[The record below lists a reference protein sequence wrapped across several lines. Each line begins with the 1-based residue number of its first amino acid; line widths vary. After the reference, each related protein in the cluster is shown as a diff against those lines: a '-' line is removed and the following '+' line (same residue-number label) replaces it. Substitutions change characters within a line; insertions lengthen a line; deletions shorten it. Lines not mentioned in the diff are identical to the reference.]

1 MAEKKEIVMGWKDQ
15 LKSRLAKMIY
25 KMYRH
30 GILKNPL
37 SVADLDK
44 TIEELLGSNKSFVRF
59 GDGEI
64 RLIEGDKLTLQ
75 EADSKLAERLKEII
89 GMPSDGVM
97 TGIPDIFKSLEQ
109 YRPESRRFWQ
119 EHLLFFRKKY
129 EKYCSK
135 QYQYYDAFFSRL
147 YYMYEDWE
155 LSTQRFEKIK
165 QIWKNRDVVVIESKT
180 AHTGVDNDL
189 LVMAH
194 SVKRIICPE
203 SNAWNVYGQL
213 YEKAIQYDKNTLFL
227 ISAGATAKPLVVDL
241 TKEGYRALDIGS
253 LDMEYQ
259 WYMMKATEKCHPPKK
274 NCVTIE
280 QDKAAGYYE
289 YLEQIDVVISGEKQR
304 CGIG

>member
-1 MAEKKEIVMGWKDQ
+1 MVKEKEKKIIMGWKDRY
-15 LKSRLAKMIY
+15 KSNFAKMIY
-25 KMYRH
+25 KMYQR

-37 SVADLDK
+37 LVANLDK
-44 TIEELLGSNKSFVRF
+44 TIEELLSSNKSFVRF

-64 RLIEGDKLTLQ
+64 RLMEGDKLPLQ
-75 EADSKLAERLKEII
+75 DADQNLAERLKEII
-89 GMPSDGVM
+89 GMRSDDIM
-97 TGIPDIFKSLEQ
+97 IGIPDIFGSLEQ

-129 EKYCSK
+129 QKYCLK

-147 YYMYEDWE
+147 YYMYDNRE

-165 QIWKNRDVVVIESKT
+165 QIWKDRDIVVVESKT

-189 LVMAH
+189 FATAR
-194 SVKRIICPE
+194 SVRRMICPE
-203 SNAWNVYGQL
+203 SNAWSAYGQL

-241 TKEGYRALDIGS
+241 TNKGYRALDIGS

-259 WYMMKATEKCHPPKK
+259 WYLMRATEKCHPPKK
-274 NCVTIE
+274 DCVTIE

-289 YLEQIDVVISGEKQR
+289 YIEQIDAVISEEK
-304 CGIG
+304 

>member
-1 MAEKKEIVMGWKDQ
+1 MGWKDNF
-15 LKSRLAKMIY
+15 KSHLARMIY
-25 KMYRH
+25 IMYRC

-37 SVADLDK
+37 SVADLDT
-44 TIEELLGSNKSFVRF
+44 TIEELLGSEKSFVRF

-64 RLIEGDKLTLQ
+64 RLIEGDKLPLQ
-75 EADSKLAERLKEII
+75 DADRKLAERLQEII
-89 GMPSDGVM
+89 SMRSEDIM
-97 TGIPDIFKSLEQ
+97 TGIPDIFRSIEQ

-119 EHLLFFRKKY
+119 EHLMFFRKKY
-129 EKYCSK
+129 EKYCVK

-147 YYMYEDWE
+147 YYMYDDRE
-155 LSTQRFEKIK
+155 LSAKRFDKIK
-165 QIWKNRDVVVIESKT
+165 QMWKDKDVVVIESKT

-189 LVMAH
+189 LATAH

-203 SNAWNVYGQL
+203 SNAWSVYRQL
-213 YEKAIQYDKNTLFL
+213 YEKAVQYDKNTLFL

-259 WYMMKATEKCHPPKK
+259 WYLMKATEKCHPPKK

-280 QDKAAGYYE
+280 QDRAAGYDE
-289 YLEQIDVVISGEKQR
+289 YIDQIDAVISEEK
-304 CGIG
+304 

>member
-1 MAEKKEIVMGWKDQ
+1 MGWKNQ
-15 LKSRLAKMIY
+15 YKSILAKIIY
-25 KMYRH
+25 KMYRC

-37 SVADLDK
+37 SVASLDE
-44 TIEELLGSNKSFVRF
+44 TIEELLNSNKSFVRF

-64 RLIEGDKLTLQ
+64 RLIEGDRLPLQ
-75 EADSKLAERLKEII
+75 DADRKLAQRLKEII
-89 GMPSDGVM
+89 GTRSDDIM
-97 TGIPDIFKSLEQ
+97 IGIPDIFRSLEQ

-129 EKYCSK
+129 EKYCLK

-147 YYMYEDWE
+147 YYMHDDRE

-165 QIWKNRDVVVIESKT
+165 QIWKDKDVAIIESKT

-189 LVMAH
+189 LATAR

-203 SNAWNVYGQL
+203 SNAWSVYGRL
-213 YEKAIQYDKNTLFL
+213 YEKALQYNNALFL

-259 WYMMKATEKCHPPKK
+259 WYMMRATEKCHPPKK
-274 NCVTIE
+274 DCVTIE
-280 QDKAAGYYE
+280 QDRAAGYDE
-289 YLEQIDVVISGEKQR
+289 YIDQIDVVISEEK
-304 CGIG
+304 

>member
-1 MAEKKEIVMGWKDQ
+1 MMGWKDKCKSQ
-15 LKSRLAKMIY
+15 LSKMTY
-25 KMYRH
+25 RMYQW
-30 GILKNPL
+30 GIRKNLL

-44 TIEELLGSNKSFVRF
+44 TIEELLDSNKSFVRF

-64 RLIEGDKLTLQ
+64 RLIEGDKLPLQ
-75 EADSKLAERLKEII
+75 DADWKLAERLRETIR
-89 GMPSDGVM
+89 MRSDDIM
-97 TGIPDIFKSLEQ
+97 IGIPDIFRSLEQ

-129 EKYCSK
+129 EKYCLK

-147 YYMYEDWE
+147 YYMYDDRE
-155 LSTQRFEKIK
+155 LSTQRFKKIK
-165 QIWKNRDVVVIESKT
+165 QIWKDKDVVVIESKT

-189 LVMAH
+189 LAAAR

-203 SNAWNVYGQL
+203 SNAWSVYAQL
-213 YEKAIQYDKNTLFL
+213 YEKAVQYDKNVLFL
-227 ISAGATAKPLVVDL
+227 ISAGATAKPLAVDL

-259 WYMMKATEKCHPPKK
+259 WYLMKATEKCHPPKK

-280 QDKAAGYYE
+280 QDQEAGYYE
-289 YLEQIDVVISGEKQR
+289 YIDQIDVIISKEK
-304 CGIG
+304 

>member
-1 MAEKKEIVMGWKDQ
+1 MAEKKEKENVMGWKEQ
-15 LKSRLAKMIY
+15 YKSIFAKIIY
-25 KMYRH
+25 KMYQR

-37 SVADLDK
+37 LVANLDK
-44 TIEELLGSNKSFVRF
+44 TIEELLDSNKSFVRF

-64 RLIEGDKLTLQ
+64 RLIEGDKLPLQ
-75 EADSKLAERLKEII
+75 DADRKLVQRLKEII
-89 GMPSDGVM
+89 RMRSDDIM
-97 TGIPDIFKSLEQ
+97 IGIPDIFRSLEQ
-109 YRPESRRFWQ
+109 YRPASRRFWQ

-129 EKYCSK
+129 EKYCLK

-147 YYMYEDWE
+147 YYMYDNRE

-165 QIWKNRDVVVIESKT
+165 QIWRNRDVVVVESKS

-203 SNAWNVYGQL
+203 SNAWGVYSQL
-213 YEKAIQYDKNTLFL
+213 YEKAAQYDKNILFL

-241 TKEGYRALDIGS
+241 AKKGYRALDIGS

-259 WYMMKATEKCHPPKK
+259 WYQMRATEKCHPPKK
-274 NCVTIE
+274 DCVTIE

-289 YLEQIDVVISGEKQR
+289 YIDQIDAVISEEK
-304 CGIG
+304 

>member
-1 MAEKKEIVMGWKDQ
+1 MGWKDKF
-15 LKSRLAKMIY
+15 KSHLAKMIY
-25 KMYRH
+25 NMYRR

-44 TIEELLGSNKSFVRF
+44 TIEELLNSEKSFVRF

-64 RLIEGDKLTLQ
+64 RLIEGDKLPLQ
-75 EADSKLAERLKEII
+75 NADIKLAERLREII
-89 GMPSDGVM
+89 SMRSDDVM
-97 TGIPDIFKSLEQ
+97 TGIPDIFRSIEQ
-109 YRPESRRFWQ
+109 YRPESRKFWQ

-129 EKYCSK
+129 EKYCAA

-147 YYMYEDWE
+147 YYMYDDRE
-155 LSTQRFEKIK
+155 LSVKRFEKIK

-189 LVMAH
+189 LATAH

-203 SNAWNVYGQL
+203 SNAWSVYAQL
-213 YEKAIQYDKNTLFL
+213 YEKALQYDKNTLFL

-241 TKEGYRALDIGS
+241 TKKGYRALDIGS

-259 WYMMKATEKCHPPKK
+259 WYLMRATEKCHPSKK
-274 NCVTIE
+274 DCVTIE
-280 QDKAAGYYE
+280 QDRAAGYYE
-289 YLEQIDVVISGEKQR
+289 YIDQIDAVIAKEK
-304 CGIG
+304 

>member
-1 MAEKKEIVMGWKDQ
+1 MGWKDKF
-15 LKSRLAKMIY
+15 KSHLAKMIY
-25 KMYRH
+25 NMYQR

-44 TIEELLGSNKSFVRF
+44 TIEELLNSEKSFVRF

-64 RLIEGDKLTLQ
+64 RLIEGDKLPLQ
-75 EADSKLAERLKEII
+75 NADIKLAERLREII
-89 GMPSDGVM
+89 SMRSDDVM
-97 TGIPDIFKSLEQ
+97 TGIPDIFRSIEQ
-109 YRPESRRFWQ
+109 YRPESRKFWQ

-129 EKYCSK
+129 EKYCVT

-147 YYMYEDWE
+147 YYMYDDRE
-155 LSTQRFEKIK
+155 LSVKRFEKIK

-189 LVMAH
+189 LTTAR

-203 SNAWNVYGQL
+203 SNAWSVYAQL
-213 YEKAIQYDKNTLFL
+213 YEKALQYDKNTLFL

-241 TKEGYRALDIGS
+241 TKKGYRALDIGS

-259 WYMMKATEKCHPPKK
+259 WYLMRATEKCHPPKK
-274 NCVTIE
+274 DCVTIE
-280 QDKAAGYYE
+280 QDRAAGYYE
-289 YLEQIDVVISGEKQR
+289 YIDQIDAVIAKEK
-304 CGIG
+304 